1 VIDSQAHSHSLSS
14 GDPMSP
20 EEENERRHFH
30 RILFDAPV
38 TVSDAEQEISTRLI
52 DISLNGVLLEM
63 TPSSP
68 WKPGDR
74 LDLNIRLGD
83 EAFIDMQA
91 VVAHSERGQLGL
103 TCEHI
108 DMESIAHLRRLVELN
123 LGDEGL
129 LERELSALG

>member
-1 VIDSQAHSHSLSS
+1 
-14 GDPMSP
+14 MSP
-20 EEENERRHFH
+20 AEETDRRHFH

-38 TVSDAEQEISTRLI
+38 SVSGGEQEISTRLI

-63 TPSSP
+63 NPPSP

-74 LDLNIRLGD
+74 LELNIRLGD

-91 VVAHSERGQLGL
+91 VVVHSERGQLGL

-123 LGDEGL
+123 LGDESL